1 MVEATGIEPV
11 SEDISACLS
20 PGADR
25 FIFSRALQS
34 ERNQRPAAL
43 LCVTVIRANSR
54 FTDAAGIRP
63 FADRSPSAKDVAASG
78 SES

>member
-1 MVEATGIEPV
+1 MEATGIEPV

-20 PGADR
+20 PGADHSL
-25 FIFSRALQS
+25 ISRIRQNG
-34 ERNQRPAAL
+34 RDPYAAAF
-43 LCVTVIRANSR
+43 LCVTVIKANWR

-63 FADRSPSAKDVAASG
+63 FAGRSPPAKDVAASG

>member
-1 MVEATGIEPV
+1 MVETMGIEPM

-20 PGADR
+20 PGAVHS
-25 FIFSRALQS
+25 FISRIRQS
-34 ERNQRPAAL
+34 KRDPYAAAF
-43 LCVTVIRANSR
+43 LCVTVRKANSR

-63 FADRSPSAKDVAASG
+63 VAVRSPPARDVAASG